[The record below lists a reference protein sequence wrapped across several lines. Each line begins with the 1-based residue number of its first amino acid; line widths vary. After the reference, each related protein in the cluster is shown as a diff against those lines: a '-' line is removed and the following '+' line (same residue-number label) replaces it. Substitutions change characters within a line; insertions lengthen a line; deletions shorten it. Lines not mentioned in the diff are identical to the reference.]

1 MNPTML
7 YMTTPPVQNVPRFE
21 AKLHDVRTSCR
32 DVTSRFVSVA
42 VADNRSGSRFACVP
56 ANIYCFSGVF
66 GDLQGLGLNMYDV
79 RKKCD
84 KSEDKDGPVGLFS
97 YPCLDLG

>member
-1 MNPTML
+1 M
-7 YMTTPPVQNVPRFE
+7 
-21 AKLHDVRTSCR
+21 
-32 DVTSRFVSVA
+32 A

-84 KSEDKDGPVGLFS
+84 KSEDKDGPVSFPL
-97 YPCLDLG
+97 LTTLLKRADLQLCYKEMGWMETYMNKPEVKKRKSASRSIANRQN

>member
-1 MNPTML
+1 MYRSSKQSCSMSEPSVGMLQVGRSPT
-7 YMTTPPVQNVPRFE
+7 
-21 AKLHDVRTSCR
+21 AI
-32 DVTSRFVSVA
+32 
-42 VADNRSGSRFACVP
+42 ADSRSGSRFACVP

-84 KSEDKDGPVGLFS
+84 KSEDKDGPVGLSS

>member
-1 MNPTML
+1 MSEPSVGML
-7 YMTTPPVQNVPRFE
+7 QVGRSP
-21 AKLHDVRTSCR
+21 A
-32 DVTSRFVSVA
+32 A
-42 VADNRSGSRFACVP
+42 IADRRSGSRFACVP

-84 KSEDKDGPVGLFS
+84 KSEDKDGPVGLSS
-97 YPCLDLG
+97 YTCLDLG